1 MNPISKRLHRLPP
14 YMFGKLKQ
22 LTHERRRQGIDVIDL
37 GMGNPSEPT
46 PKHIVDKLCEA
57 AQEPRH
63 HRYSTSRGIFNLRRE
78 IAWYYERRFGVE
90 IDPEHEA
97 IAVIGTK
104 EGLSHLALA
113 LIDQGDLA
121 LVPNPTFPIHIYSII
136 LAGGS
141 VISIPLREENE
152 FVPSLAEIARD
163 IWPRPKVLILSFPHN
178 PTGAV
183 IDLSFFQ
190 EVVDF
195 AKKHDIVLIHD
206 LAYADVVFDGY
217 KAPSLMQAK
226 GAKEIG
232 VEFISLSKSYNMAG
246 WRCGFAVGNR
256 DIIEALARIKGY
268 YDYGIFTPVQV
279 ASIMALRTPLD
290 VVEKNAE
297 IYRRRRDILVDGL
310 NRIGWKVQKPK
321 GTMFVWAPI
330 PEPYRHLSSMEFA
343 MKLLDKAEVC
353 VSPGA
358 GFGHNGEGYVRIALV
373 ENENRLRQYVRQI
386 RQALFK

>member
-1 MNPISKRLHRLPP
+1 MNFLSKRLNRLPP

-46 PKHIVDKLCEA
+46 PKHIIDKLCEA
-57 AQEPRH
+57 AREPRH
-63 HRYSTSRGIFNLRRE
+63 HRYSISRGIFNLRRE
-78 IAWYYERRFGVE
+78 VAWYYERRFGVE

-121 LVPNPTFPIHIYSII
+121 LVPNPTFPIHIYSIA

-141 VISIPLREENE
+141 VVSIPLREEDE
-152 FVPSLAEIARD
+152 FVPNLAEIARD

-183 IDLSFFQ
+183 VDLSFF
-190 EVVDF
+190 EEIVHF
-195 AKKHDIVLIHD
+195 AKKHEIALVHD
-206 LAYADVVFDGY
+206 LAYADIVFDGY
-217 KAPSLMQAK
+217 KAPSLLQAK

-268 YDYGIFTPVQV
+268 YDYGIFAPIQV
-279 ASIMALRTPLD
+279 ASIMALRTPPD
-290 VVEKNAE
+290 VVKENAE
-297 IYRRRRDILVDGL
+297 IYRRRRDVLVDGL

-330 PEPYRHLSSMEFA
+330 PEPYRHLGSMDFA
-343 MKLLDKAEVC
+343 MKLLDDAEVC

-373 ENENRLRQYVRQI
+373 ENENRLRQSVRQI